1 MNIISLNKTERY
13 YLDGKF
19 YIIKKGKIISRDI
32 LENGKILTY
41 ENYLTSGEVIGNFF
55 RFLNIKDIYIPDIDI
70 EIEALENDTILEE
83 LNFDS
88 NILTDDN
95 FISKIITHL
104 AKKTLIKFFYQLY
117 DTQGYVMS
125 ILKLYNNDSG
135 FISKKELNYENF
147 NISKSQFYLIFSKL
161 KKEKYILDDSE
172 GIYLNLKKI
181 DSYLS
186 KL

>member
-1 MNIISLNKTERY
+1 
-13 YLDGKF
+13 
-19 YIIKKGKIISRDI
+19 
-32 LENGKILTY
+32 
-41 ENYLTSGEVIGNFF
+41 
-55 RFLNIKDIYIPDIDI
+55 
-70 EIEALENDTILEE
+70 
-83 LNFDS
+83 
-88 NILTDDN
+88 
-95 FISKIITHL
+95 
-104 AKKTLIKFFYQLY
+104 
-117 DTQGYVMS
+117 MS